1 MKINMIG
8 GKRFFKRYN
17 WSFLRELFLR
27 NNRYYGQIAE
37 AEAGD
42 GGRFEPVLNGSVP
55 HGRGQAPFTS
65 DQDMDVLGE

>member
-1 MKINMIG
+1 MLVI
-8 GKRFFKRYN
+8 
-17 WSFLRELFLR
+17 LAE
-27 NNRYYGQIAE
+27 AE